1 MKYTYIHETETIWS
15 ENGEIHLQTEN
26 DTIVFNASTLIND
39 LDVITKL
46 VFYEVK
52 KEQKNIKKR
61 IKQTLKNV

>member
-46 VFYEVK
+46 VFDEVK
-52 KEQKNIKKR
+52 KDQKNIKKR

>member
-1 MKYTYIHETETIWS
+1 MKYTYIHETETIWA

-39 LDVITKL
+39 LDIITKM
-46 VFYEVK
+46 VFDEVK

-61 IKQTLKNV
+61 IKQTLKNI

>member
-1 MKYTYIHETETIWS
+1 MKCTYIHETETIWS

-39 LDVITKL
+39 LDIITKL
-46 VFYEVK
+46 VFDEVK

>member
-39 LDVITKL
+39 LDIITKL
-46 VFYEVK
+46 VFDEVK

-61 IKQTLKNV
+61 IKQTLKNI

>member
-1 MKYTYIHETETIWS
+1 MKYTYIRETETIWS

-46 VFYEVK
+46 VFDEVK

>member
-46 VFYEVK
+46 VFDEVK

-61 IKQTLKNV
+61 IKQTLKNI

>member
-46 VFYEVK
+46 VFDEVK